1 MKGEIRMTKIEK
13 EIVAAALSEYA
24 VKHQKAA
31 DRFASRKNHAGE
43 VVEQMRANIAMQ
55 ILSYWR
61 DIIDELCNSVKI

>member
-1 MKGEIRMTKIEK
+1 MTKIEK

-31 DRFASRKNHAGE
+31 DRFASRKNHAGD
-43 VVEQMRANIAMQ
+43 VVEHMRANTAMS

-61 DIIDELCNSVKI
+61 EIIDEPSGTVKI

>member
-1 MKGEIRMTKIEK
+1 MTKIEK

-31 DRFASRKNHAGE
+31 DRAASKKDRTAETIEHNA
-43 VVEQMRANIAMQ
+43 ANVAMG

-61 DIIDELCNSVKI
+61 DIINEPSGTVKI